1 MRYRGSLLTR
11 LKEDIA
17 FDIRNMKM
25 KNIKYQEEIF
35 FKVLMIIS
43 AAIIMGILV
52 FIVGTILYKGVP
64 ALNWDMLTKLPG
76 GGFYLGKEGGVLN
89 AIVGSLYIIL
99 GSLVISLFLSVPLVM
114 YINFYLP
121 EKSLFAAI
129 LRFSFDILFGVPS
142 IVYGAFGFALM
153 VYLGI
158 RASLLGGILAVA
170 LLIMPI
176 MMRSF
181 DEVVRLLPRDLP
193 DALLSLGATKYE
205 MIKVILRQVMPGL
218 VTAILLA
225 VGRGIGDAAT
235 VLFTAGYT
243 DNIPDALNQPAATLP
258 LSIFFQLG
266 SPVEEVQNRAYAS
279 AVILTVIILLLSFS
293 ARYFSSKY
301 SKNKI

>member
-1 MRYRGSLLTR
+1 MAN
-11 LKEDIA
+11 LK
-17 FDIRNMKM
+17 R
-25 KNIKYQEEIF
+25 QEETF
-35 FKVLMIIS
+35 FKVLMILS
-43 AAIIMGILV
+43 AVLIMSILIYII
-52 FIVGTILYKGVP
+52 GTIIYKGLP
-64 ALNWDMLTKLPG
+64 SLTWDMITKLPG

-89 AIVGSLYIIL
+89 AIVGSVYIIL
-99 GSLVISLFLSVPLVM
+99 GSLVISLLISVPLVM

-121 EKSLFAAI
+121 KNFVFAGI
-129 LRFSFDILFGVPS
+129 IRFSFDILFGVPS

-153 VYLGI
+153 VFLGI

-170 LLIMPI
+170 MLIMPI

-181 DEVVRLLPRDLP
+181 DEVTRLLSSELP

-205 MIKVILRQVMPGL
+205 MIKVIIRQLMPGL

-243 DNIPDALNQPAATLP
+243 DNIPVALNQPAATLP

-279 AVILTVIILLLSFS
+279 AIILTVIILILSFS

>member
-1 MRYRGSLLTR
+1 MGKIGI
-11 LKEDIA
+11 LKI
-17 FDIRNMKM
+17 
-25 KNIKYQEEIF
+25 YEETF
-35 FKVLMIIS
+35 FKILMIIS
-43 AAIIMGILV
+43 SVLILSILF
-52 FIVGTILYKGVP
+52 FIVGTILYRGLPSLSWEMISK
-64 ALNWDMLTKLPG
+64 MPG

-89 AIVGSLYIIL
+89 AIIGSVYVIL
-99 GSLVISLFLSVPLVM
+99 GALIISMFLSVPLVM

-121 EKSLFAAI
+121 KNSLFANVI
-129 LRFSFDILFGVPS
+129 RFSFDILFGVPS

-170 LLIMPI
+170 MLIMPI

-181 DEVVRLLPRDLP
+181 DEVTRLLSRDLP

-205 MIKVILRQVMPGL
+205 MVKVLIRQLMPGL

-243 DNIPDALNQPAATLP
+243 DNIPVALNQPAATLP

-279 AVILTVIILLLSFS
+279 AIILTVIILILSFS

>member
-1 MRYRGSLLTR
+1 
-11 LKEDIA
+11 
-17 FDIRNMKM
+17 MKVF
-25 KNIKYQEEIF
+25 EEKF
-35 FKVLMIIS
+35 FKVIMIV
-43 AAIIMGILV
+43 AALIIMSILV
-52 FIVGTILYKGVP
+52 YIIGTIFYKGLP
-64 ALNWDMLTKLPG
+64 ALNWDMISKLPG

-89 AIVGSLYIIL
+89 AIIGSVYIII
-99 GSLVISLFLSVPLVM
+99 GALVISIVLSVPLVM

-121 EKSLFAAI
+121 KNSLFGNI
-129 LRFSFDILFGVPS
+129 IRFSFDILFGVPS

-158 RASLLGGILAVA
+158 RASLLGGIITVGM
-170 LLIMPI
+170 LIMPI
-176 MMRSF
+176 TMRSF
-181 DEVVRLLPRDLP
+181 DEVTRVLPRDLP

-205 MIKVILRQVMPGL
+205 MSKVIIRQLMPGL
-218 VTAILLA
+218 VTAILLS

-243 DNIPDALNQPAATLP
+243 DNIPSSLSQPAASLP

-279 AVILTVIILLLSFS
+279 AIILTAVILLLSFS

>member
-1 MRYRGSLLTR
+1 MVN
-11 LKEDIA
+11 LK
-17 FDIRNMKM
+17 KH
-25 KNIKYQEEIF
+25 EETF
-35 FKVLMIIS
+35 FKVLMILSSLLIIS
-43 AAIIMGILV
+43 ILIYII
-52 FIVGTILYKGVP
+52 GTILYKGLP
-64 ALNWDMLTKLPG
+64 SLSWDMISKLPG

-89 AIVGSLYIIL
+89 AIIGSVYIIIGAL
-99 GSLVISLFLSVPLVM
+99 TITMLLSVPLVM

-121 EKSLFAAI
+121 KNSLFANLI
-129 LRFSFDILFGVPS
+129 RFSFDILFGVPS

-170 LLIMPI
+170 MLILPI

-181 DEVVRLLPRDLP
+181 DEVTRLLSRELP

-205 MIKVILRQVMPGL
+205 MIKVIIRQLMPGL

-243 DNIPDALNQPAATLP
+243 DNIPASLNQPAATLP

-279 AVILTVIILLLSFS
+279 AIILTVIILILSFS